1 MDSLLDFAGFPRRP
15 RFFLGDVAVTP
26 EAKRALIEARQ
37 SLGELLTLHQAG
49 DYGVVDQEQMVRN
62 HEACEVGNDVISLY
76 VLPHTAEK
84 VWVVTADIRWFTGVF
99 LASETC

>member
-1 MDSLLDFAGFPRRP
+1 METALLGGAGRP
-15 RFFLGDVAVTP
+15 SGPAGCLDLEG
-26 EAKRALIEARQ
+26 ARQ

-62 HEACEVGNDVISLY
+62 HEACDVGNDVISLY
-76 VLPHTAEK
+76 VLPHTGEK
-84 VWVVTADIRWFTGVF
+84 LWIVTADIRWFTGVF